1 MTFLFLA
8 ACGAESAETGSSAAA
23 NQGEDTATGSGTTP
37 TITAIEMIW
46 SDAGEAGIVM
56 YARATVSDP
65 DGDILGGLAMFDVAT
80 GSEQP
85 MGFTY
90 PIADCAEMSDACW
103 TDPDLVI
110 EIPDVVT
117 ANDYTVKLV
126 VIDAAGNASEPM
138 TGALAGG

>member
-1 MTFLFLA
+1 MAFLFLA
-8 ACGAESAETGSSAAA
+8 ACSTESVETGTSAAVNEGKDSAAA
-23 NQGEDTATGSGTTP
+23 NGTAP

-65 DGDILGGLAMFDVAT
+65 DGDILRGLAMFDVAT

-90 PIADCAEMSDACW
+90 PIEDCAEMSDACW

-117 ANDYTVKLV
+117 ANDYTVALV
-126 VIDAAGNASEPM
+126 VIDVAGNASAAM
-138 TGALAGG
+138 TGSLAGG